1 MVKKMEAYA
10 INLEEIVKSRK
21 AELVEEKKKSDR
33 LLYKMLPSYVP
44 NQMIRRMLLFN
55 LCSIS

>member
-1 MVKKMEAYA
+1 MVQKMEAYA